1 MRKIRKAATSA
12 ALAFPGGLGLAMLDG
27 SLTWAEV
34 IAAGGV
40 ALVVGFGVYKV
51 PNQVTP

>member
-1 MRKIRKAATSA
+1 MSKIRKAVTSTV
-12 ALAFPGGLGLAMLDG
+12 LAFPGGLGLAMLDG
-27 SLTWAEV
+27 TLTWPEV

-51 PNQVTP
+51 PNQTTP